1 MVCGAEGFGWRD
13 ADGRWSTVAL
23 EEMPGLTGRWV
34 RVGFDGVYSGTDRAA
49 SGAVHVSGRR
59 FAVSLLEGAF
69 SRAKYI
75 DAPPAVASSGEVP
88 PIREPSVTGVL
99 VFDPPAEGEAG
110 GPEHP
115 GGPFQVTLKDFRLHD
130 WRHVSEETP
139 IGRAVGTHGRLKGIG
154 YGRLDL
160 ELEQPKRRK
169 PPGVPSAA
177 PPVVKR
183 LRQRADAAAHRVASR
198 VQSALPPPL
207 RPDPD
212 AARDCPVCGRAW
224 FLVIALLFWLVCSWR
239 AGIVAGLTLWIACA
253 IQEWLC
259 LRGIGFQGLRRPWR
273 TIVNL
278 VLGLVLVWS
287 ALSALHEALGAA
299 PLAHCGSWLFPG
311 YWEFFVL
318 LVLSGLLS
326 ARWPRWVITA
336 LFLWAL
342 LASCIAAGKSCGA
355 PSLQSA
361 PGATAVS
368 GSLPPGSA
376 PPVTGAM
383 PTADGMPPVPAEGV
397 PSEGVP
403 SEAVPS
409 EALPSAAVPGLS
421 LPQQL
426 IESLSSIVGGLAS
439 GVTALARPD
448 ETAELLQGLPS
459 GSGGG
464 ITLASVSQARR
475 DPDRY
480 LQCFPES
487 SGRSGPMHSI
497 YLGYD
502 AFFDLDSDRLKP
514 AAAEASLRELL
525 DVFMARP
532 GARFVVTGHADATG
546 NDAYNLA
553 LSRRRAQA
561 VADWLVQRGVA
572 ASRIEVVGAGS
583 SVPLI
588 RPDAALD
595 EGGYLSTAV
604 QTVLPQQFVN
614 RINRRVEVAVDCP
627 PPTARAR

>member
-1 MVCGAEGFGWRD
+1 VACGAQGFGWRD

-23 EEMPGLTGRWV
+23 EELPQQTGRWV
-34 RVGFDGVYSGTDRAA
+34 RVEFDGAYSGTDRAA
-49 SGAVHVSGRR
+49 AGAVHVAGRR

-69 SRAKYI
+69 SKAAYI
-75 DAPPAVASSGEVP
+75 DAPPAAASSGEAP

-99 VFDPPAEGEAG
+99 VFDPPAAGGAG

-160 ELEQPKRRK
+160 ELEPTKRRK
-169 PPGVPSAA
+169 PPRVPGAA
-177 PPVVKR
+177 PPVTTQ
-183 LRQRADAAAHRVASR
+183 LRQRVDAAAGRVASR

-212 AARDCPVCGRAW
+212 AARDCPVCGRGW
-224 FLVIALLFWLVCSWR
+224 ILLIALLFWLACSWR
-239 AGIVAGLTLWIACA
+239 AGLVAGLTLWLACA
-253 IQEWLC
+253 IHEWLC
-259 LRGIGFQGLRRPWR
+259 RRGIGFHGMRRPWR
-273 TIVNL
+273 TIINL
-278 VLGLVLVWS
+278 VLGLALVWS
-287 ALSALHEALGAA
+287 ALFALQKALAAA
-299 PLAHCGSWLFPG
+299 PLAACGSWFFPG
-311 YWEFFVL
+311 YWQFLVL
-318 LVLSGLLS
+318 LVLCGLLP
-326 ARWPRWVITA
+326 ARWPRWVVTA

-342 LASCIAAGKSCGA
+342 LASCTAAGKSCGA

-361 PGATAVS
+361 PGAAAMS
-368 GSLPPGSA
+368 GSLPPGSLPPGLA
-376 PPVTGAM
+376 PPATGAM
-383 PTADGMPPVPAEGV
+383 PTAEGMPAAPAAAAPSVP
-397 PSEGVP
+397 P
-403 SEAVPS
+403 
-409 EALPSAAVPGLS
+409 AAATGLS

-426 IESLSSIVGGLAS
+426 AGSLSSIVGGLTS

-459 GSGGG
+459 GAGGG

-525 DVFMARP
+525 EVFTARP
-532 GARFVVTGHADATG
+532 GARFVVTGHADSTG
-546 NDAYNLA
+546 NDVYNLA